1 MVPTVVMQ
9 RYKVIHTASAR
20 LCPSGEQGGQR
31 SCRWIPNHVL
41 SQADGEGGKAEL
53 NLKAGFTY
61 VVNISAS
68 TLGVTAECPIR
79 FGLCGHSVFPSRKED

>member
-1 MVPTVVMQ
+1 MQ

-20 LCPSGEQGGQR
+20 LCPSGEQGGQW
-31 SCRWIPNHVL
+31 SCRRIQNQVL
-41 SQADGEGGKAEL
+41 SQADGEGSKADL
-53 NLKAGFTY
+53 NLKADFTY
-61 VVNISAS
+61 VASISAS